1 MDQSKKES
9 KSQKGAPPLEKART
23 TDKKRERERERERER
38 RRRRV
43 VGAFIF
49 CRLSFPVRLEGR

>member
-23 TDKKRERERERERER
+23 TDKKRERERERKREKKKKSSR
-38 RRRRV
+38 SV
-43 VGAFIF
+43 YF
-49 CRLSFPVRLEGR
+49 LSS